1 MNPKKILYITF
12 AIWLLIFA
20 GLIASKEY
28 TLRTGEELLL
38 KTVPVDPRDMF
49 RGDYV
54 VLNYEISRLDLDE
67 VPAES
72 ADFEYDDRIYLAM
85 ELEDGYGVPKKI
97 YRTPP
102 EGELYIKGTVKSIT
116 YDYEPTAEEV
126 PHEEPPVPRRTS
138 VSEIRVEYGIESY
151 FVPEGRGREIETQQW
166 KGKRVDVRVVLD
178 RQGNAI
184 IKDLLID
191 GEKVA
196 F

>member
-1 MNPKKILYITF
+1 MNPKKTLYIIFTL
-12 AIWLLIFA
+12 WLLIFA

-28 TLRTGEELLL
+28 TLRTGEEVIL

-54 VLNYEISRLDLDE
+54 VLNYEINRLDLDE
-67 VPAES
+67 VPAEYI
-72 ADFEYDDRIYLAM
+72 DFEYNDPVYLAL

-97 YRTPP
+97 YRNPP
-102 EGELYIKGTVKSIT
+102 EGELYIKGTVKCIT
-116 YDYEPTAEEV
+116 YDYTPTGEERL
-126 PHEEPPVPRRTS
+126 HEETPVPRKAS

-166 KGKRVDVRVVLD
+166 KGKGVDVRVILD
-178 RQGNAI
+178 RWGNAI